1 MKFKLLILKNK
12 FPRISRFI
20 TERTVYERAAIIL
33 SLILIIATGFIGYQL
48 YINFQEKQ
56 KLDEEREKISREIEY
71 WQGIIGKYK
80 NFRDAYFMLS
90 VLEYRLK
97 NAEKAKDYLQRVF
110 ELDPN
115 FEEGRKLE
123 KVIRN

>member
-1 MKFKLLILKNK
+1 MFK

-20 TERTVYERAAIIL
+20 TERTVYERAVIIL

-56 KLDEEREKISREIEY
+56 KLDTERAKISQEIEY

-97 NAEKAKDYLQRVF
+97 NTEKAKDYLQRVF

-123 KVIRN
+123 KFLISNF